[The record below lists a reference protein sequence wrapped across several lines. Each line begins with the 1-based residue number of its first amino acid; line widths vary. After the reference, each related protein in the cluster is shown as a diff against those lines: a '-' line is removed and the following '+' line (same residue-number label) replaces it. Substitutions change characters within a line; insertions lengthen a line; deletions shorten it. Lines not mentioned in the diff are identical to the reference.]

1 MPPDTEKNRI
11 EVRFFCDYGIYFLFT
26 NKIKFAKFGSKKQKP
41 ITNLL
46 KEQTKMALKNT
57 REANYPEWYQNVI
70 AAADMAENSVSPG
83 CMVIKSWGYGM
94 WEKIRDIFD
103 EKFKET
109 GHENCYFPMFI
120 PLSFFQKE
128 AEHVEGFAK
137 EMAVVTHSRLGAE
150 EGKLVPQ
157 SPLDEPLIVRPTSE
171 TIIADSFAKWIKSYR
186 DLPVLVNQWANVVRW
201 EMRPRLFL
209 RTREFLWQ
217 EGHTAHAT
225 AAEAEAETKQMLEI
239 YRDVAENAL
248 ALPVIVGRK
257 PEYDKFPGA
266 VDTYCIEAMMQDGK
280 ALQAGTSHFLGQNFA
295 RSANISFINSE
306 GKPEFAYTTSW
317 GVSTRLIGGIIMTHA
332 DDEGMVVPPRIAPYQ
347 VVLVPVVKN
356 EADREKISAYIEKV
370 RALLKSAMPFGEKIR
385 IKIDNRNKSSVDKFW
400 EWTRKGA
407 PIICEIGIRDA
418 DSGNVML
425 RERLKLGTPEG
436 KEIVALDELAAQIA
450 GRLEN
455 IQREMFARAEK
466 RLQSNLRTDIA
477 THEEFNRYFANAS
490 KFLKEGDNNNVAFVR
505 GKWSGDPNSDEL
517 LKALKI
523 TIRCIPFD
531 QSGTTGECLLTGKPG
546 ATIDVIYARSY

>member
-1 MPPDTEKNRI
+1 
-11 EVRFFCDYGIYFLFT
+11 
-26 NKIKFAKFGSKKQKP
+26 
-41 ITNLL
+41 
-46 KEQTKMALKNT
+46 MALKNS
-57 REANYPEWYQNVI
+57 REANYPEWYQNVV
-70 AAADMAENSVSPG
+70 AAADMAENSASPG
-83 CMVIKSWGYGM
+83 CMVIKPWGYGI
-94 WEKIRDIFD
+94 WENIRNIFD
-103 EKFKET
+103 EKIKET

-137 EMAVVTHSRLGAE
+137 EMAVVTHSRLGMKD
-150 EGKLVPQ
+150 GKLVPQ

-171 TIIADSFAKWIKSYR
+171 AIIADSFAKWVKSYR
-186 DLPVLVNQWANVVRW
+186 DLPVLVNQWANVVHW

-225 AAEAEAETKQMLEI
+225 AEEAEAETKQMLEV

-248 ALPVIVGRK
+248 ALPVLVGRK
-257 PEYDKFPGA
+257 PEHEKFPGA

-295 RSANISFINSE
+295 KSANISFINSE
-306 GKPEFAYTTSW
+306 GKSEYAYTTSW
-317 GVSTRLIGGIIMTHA
+317 GVSTRLIGGVIMTHA

-347 VVLVPVVKN
+347 VILVPVIKD
-356 EADREKISAYIEKV
+356 EANRQAITEYIEKIK
-370 RALLKSAMPFGEKIR
+370 AMLKTLMPFGEKIR

-400 EWTRKGA
+400 DWTRKGA
-407 PIICEIGIRDA
+407 PIICEIGMRDVE
-418 DSGNVML
+418 GQKVMVK
-425 RERLKLGTPEG
+425 ERLKLGTPEG
-436 KEIVALDELAAQIA
+436 KEIVGLNDFVA
-450 GRLEN
+450 GVCARLEA
-455 IQREMFARAEK
+455 IQKEMFERAKK
-466 RLQSNLRTDIA
+466 RLYDNIRTDIT
-477 THEEFNRYFANAS
+477 THEEFEKYFSNSNRFI
-490 KFLKEGDNNNVAFVR
+490 KDGDKDAVAFVR
-505 GKWSGDPNSDEL
+505 GKWSGDKNSEEL

-531 QSGTTGECLLTGKPG
+531 QSGTKGECLLTGAKD